1 MNQLF
6 CSWSGGKDCTL
17 ALDRF
22 SKANP
27 KANITLLT
35 MINDDSKKTGAHGLS
50 EAILTRQANA
60 MGFQIQ
66 FGYAQ
71 HDNYREKWLTEIK
84 KLKDKGVTGGI
95 FGDIDLQVHYDWI
108 TEVLNEVSLKVHM
121 PLWKESRISLV
132 EEILLKGYK
141 AKIISINVNTTPEKY
156 LGLDL
161 TNDVVEQMKKE
172 GIDPSGEGGEFH
184 SFIYDGP
191 LFKHRLN
198 FVYGEKLIIQNHH
211 LIEIL

>member
-27 KANITLLT
+27 AAKITLLT
-35 MINDDSKKTGAHGLS
+35 MIKNDSKKTGAHDLS
-50 EAILTRQANA
+50 EAVLTRQAKA
-60 MGFQIQ
+60 MGFEIQ
-66 FGYAQ
+66 FGFAQ
-71 HDNYREKWLTEIK
+71 NADYREKWLAEIK
-84 KLKDKGVTGGI
+84 KLKTEGVTGGI

-121 PLWKESRISLV
+121 PLWKENRISLV
-132 EEILLKGYK
+132 EEILEKGYK
-141 AKIISINVNTTPEKY
+141 AKIVSININTTPEKY

-191 LFKHRLN
+191 LFKKPLT
-198 FVYGEKLIIQNHH
+198 FSTGKIEKIEHH
-211 LIEIL
+211 LCMEIL

>member
-1 MNQLF
+1 MHNYF

-27 KANITLLT
+27 NANITLLT
-35 MINDDSKKTGAHGLS
+35 MINDDSKKTGAHSLS
-50 EAILTRQANA
+50 EAVLTRQANA

-66 FGYAQ
+66 FGYAE

-84 KLKDKGVTGGI
+84 KLKTDGITGGI
-95 FGDIDLQVHYDWI
+95 FGDIDLQVHFDWI
-108 TEVLNEVSLKVHM
+108 KEVLNEVSLKVHM
-121 PLWKESRISLV
+121 PLWQESRISLV
-132 EEILLKGYK
+132 EEILQKGYK
-141 AKIISINVNTTPEKY
+141 AKIISINMNTTPEKY

-161 TNDVVEQMKKE
+161 TKDVVEEMKKE

-184 SFIYDGP
+184 SLVYDGP
-191 LFKHRLN
+191 LFKKPLEFTTGKTSR
-198 FVYGEKLIIQNHH
+198 IDHH
-211 LIEIL
+211 LCLEIL